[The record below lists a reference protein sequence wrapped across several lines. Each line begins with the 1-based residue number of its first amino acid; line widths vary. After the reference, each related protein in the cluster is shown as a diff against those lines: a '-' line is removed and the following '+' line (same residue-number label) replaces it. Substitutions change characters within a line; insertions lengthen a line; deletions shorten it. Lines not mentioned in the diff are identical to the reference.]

1 METHEDRTKTALFRY
16 GVIAP
21 LVCRKGN
28 AEQMGILKQQILATE
43 VKYPNGEV
51 RLVPD
56 RTVRHWISRYRKH
69 GFDGLFDS
77 RRSDRDECR
86 RIPAEVLQRA
96 EALRREQPS
105 RSINKIVS
113 ILDSEGIDTKALA
126 ERTLA
131 RQLVRLGATRD
142 RLKKGAGSH
151 QRWEQDFANDLW
163 QGDTSHGVWL
173 RDPNNPKKV
182 KKTKLIVFIDDA
194 SRVCP
199 HAEFY
204 FDEQLPSL
212 IDCFGK
218 ALLKRGKPCRM
229 LFDNAWIYHSTT
241 LASMSAELGIEIS
254 FCRPR
259 APQGKGKVERFI
271 RTVQESFFNEA
282 ARANVENLSELNKL
296 FQGWLAKE
304 YHDRK
309 HSELGKTPTERW
321 KEDVQK
327 ISLVTQEELRRA
339 LLLRV
344 KRIVQPN
351 TSTVSIE
358 GRDYQLSTQFAG
370 QEVEVRWNPEFVDTV
385 EIWQFGERAE
395 VAPLFK
401 IKNYVEKRSEGVK
414 EDVSTTDALASSQL
428 YLHNMIG
435 SAQEQDLLKL
445 KATRLLGF
453 SDLQLLVQDCTG
465 SELEPTEQQ
474 KLRQLFERYAPMYRE
489 DAATI
494 LNRAVS
500 VKGKEMPLRFYMEQ
514 LEAALLRR

>member
-1 METHEDRTKTALFRY
+1 MDKQEERMKTALFRY

-21 LVCRKGN
+21 LICRKGN
-28 AEQMGILKQQILATE
+28 AEQMGDLKQQILSTE

-51 RLVPD
+51 RVVPD
-56 RTVRHWISRYRKH
+56 RTFRHWLSRYRKH
-69 GFDGLFDS
+69 GFDGLFDNK
-77 RRSDRDECR
+77 RSDRNECR
-86 RIPAEVLQRA
+86 KIPVEVLQRA

-105 RSINKIVS
+105 RSINKLIS
-113 ILDSEGIDTKALA
+113 ILENEGVDTEGLA

-131 RQLVRLGATRD
+131 RQLARLGATKE

-173 RDPNNPKKV
+173 RDPQNPKKA

-212 IDCFGK
+212 VDCFGK

-282 ARANVENLSELNKL
+282 ARANVEDLIELNKL

-304 YHDRK
+304 YHNRK
-309 HSELGKTPTERW
+309 HSELGTTPLERW
-321 KEDVQK
+321 KTDIQR

-339 LLLRV
+339 LLLRA
-344 KRIVQPN
+344 KRMVQPN

-358 GRDYQLSTQFAG
+358 GRDYQLSTHFAG
-370 QEVEVRWNPEFVDTV
+370 QEVEVRWNPEFIDTV
-385 EIWQFGERAE
+385 EVWQFGERVE
-395 VAPLFK
+395 VASLFK
-401 IKNYVEKRSEGVK
+401 IKNYVEKREEPVR
-414 EDVSTTDALASSQL
+414 EEITTGEALVSSQL
-428 YLHNMIG
+428 YLQSMSSG
-435 SAQEQDLLKL
+435 AAEPDLKKL
-445 KATRLLGF
+445 RASRLLGF
-453 SDLQLLVQDCTG
+453 SELQLLMQDCTKSDLDLAG
-465 SELEPTEQQ
+465 LQ
-474 KLRQLFERYAPMYRE
+474 KLRQLYERYAPMYQE
-489 DAATI
+489 DVTTI

-500 VKGKEMPLRFYMEQ
+500 VKGAEMPLRFYLEQ